1 MKDEK
6 YICCQCGECLPE
18 TQFFKSYS
26 SFYRSG
32 HLPICK
38 ECFISDVKLR
48 LEDEDYKSSKKAM
61 QRMCMAFDIYFD
73 EDIFDNCDV
82 GDDLGITV
90 GNYMKKLNMK
100 QYHGKTF
107 DDTIKDG
114 ELLSGER
121 KVKRKKRVAVV
132 DEYGNEDEQA
142 KVKPKDVERWGAG
155 FEPQDYDELNSH
167 YKYLKNANP
176 NCDSNQEIFITDL
189 CYIKMQ
195 QMKAVRNGE
204 VDNFNKLTE
213 SYRKSFTQAGLQVVK
228 DANTKEDLTLGE
240 MAEMIEKY
248 TPAEYYK
255 DKKLYKD
262 FDHIGDYI
270 TRFLLR
276 PLRNLMF
283 GTNERDYEFFV
294 KEEDDDTL
302 EVDGNE

>member
-32 HLPICK
+32 RLPICK

-107 DDTIKDG
+107 DNTIKDG

-121 KVKRKKRVAVV
+121 KVKRKKRVAIV

-228 DANTKEDLTLGE
+228 DANAKEDLTLGE

-255 DKKLYKD
+255 DKKLYRD

>member
-107 DDTIKDG
+107 DNTIKDG

-121 KVKRKKRVAVV
+121 KVKRKKRVAIV

-228 DANTKEDLTLGE
+228 DANAKEDLTLGE

-255 DKKLYKD
+255 DKKLYRD

-283 GTNERDYEFFV
+283 GTNERDYEYFV